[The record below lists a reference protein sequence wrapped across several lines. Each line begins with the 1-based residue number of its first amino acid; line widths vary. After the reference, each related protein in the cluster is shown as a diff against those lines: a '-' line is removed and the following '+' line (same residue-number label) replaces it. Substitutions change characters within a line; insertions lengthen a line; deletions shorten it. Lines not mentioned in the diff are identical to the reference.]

1 MLVYYLCHSPNLVP
15 DVFEINVCGVF
26 LAAVRVGV
34 ALRTVAFPLAVGS
47 GVASCAVVFQP
58 AVGARVAHR
67 AVAFH
72 LAVGSRAAL
81 HAFAFQLPVRAWVAH
96 RAVEFPLP
104 VGAPFLAHGAP
115 RQIPPR
121 KTPRAALTSLTS
133 APRVVRP
140 FGDLCRCERYF

>member
-1 MLVYYLCHSPNLVP
+1 M
-15 DVFEINVCGVF
+15 VF

-47 GVASCAVVFQP
+47 GVANRAVVFQP
-58 AVGARVAHR
+58 AVGARV
-67 AVAFH
+67 
-72 LAVGSRAAL
+72 AL